1 MRQRVHSIGEMI
13 DVKQFSDGPQEKE
26 GEVGRV
32 YRLLKSCLIEC
43 DFAPGELLAEVKLA
57 RRCNTSRTPVRE
69 ACNRLVQE
77 GWIVSLRNRGYQV
90 TPVSIKELFETYE
103 YRKLL
108 ECFTAEKAAHIAT
121 SAQLIHLR
129 DLVMI
134 ETDHTAEVGKIIE
147 SSDAFHIAVAE
158 IAGNNQVTAHLR
170 ATLER
175 QYRLDRLS
183 TQKERSWIP
192 HGEILAAL
200 EARRPSEARLAMA
213 THIDY
218 ARDRMLRLFAT

>member
-1 MRQRVHSIGEMI
+1 MI
-13 DVKQFSDGPQEKE
+13 EVKKSPRGAEKE
-26 GEVGRV
+26 GEVDRV
-32 YRLLKSCLIEC
+32 YRLLKSWLIEC
-43 DFAPGELLAEVKLA
+43 DLSPGEFLSEVELA
-57 RRCNTSRTPVRE
+57 RRCDTSRTPVRE
-69 ACNRLVQE
+69 ACNRLVQD
-77 GWIVSLRNRGYQV
+77 GWILSLRHRGYQV
-90 TPVSIKELFETYE
+90 TPVSIRELFETYE

-121 SAQLIHLR
+121 SAQLVHLR
-129 DLVMI
+129 EVVAI
-134 ETDHTAEVGKIIE
+134 ETDGTADVATIIE
-147 SSDAFHIAVAE
+147 ASDAFHMAIAEV
-158 IAGNNQVTAHLR
+158 AGNRQVTTHLK

-183 TQKERSWIP
+183 AQKERSWIP

-200 EARRPSEARLAMA
+200 EARRPSEARVAMA